1 MMKGMTNKDFK
12 RKDKEEIYVWTRIY
26 KNKVRWQGT
35 LLGEKL
41 ASICQNIL
49 LNWYC

>member
-26 KNKVRWQGT
+26 KNKVRWQGMLMGHSCT
-35 LLGEKL
+35 RTGFVG
-41 ASICQNIL
+41 
-49 LNWYC
+49 